1 MKELDQLKMLSESIA
16 RLEEGGY
23 PMTWAIYKQDGSD
36 DLRGDYSTD
45 APDGEYMVAFPYIET
60 VGVAKGVVVKNGQF
74 VPEPTLKAIGKAR
87 DDVEYWGNFVE
98 RMEYN
103 KEHNAFIVTIGS

>member
-16 RLEEGGY
+16 RLEEAGY
-23 PMTWAIYKQDGSD
+23 PMTWSIYHQDGSD
-36 DLRGDYSTD
+36 ELRGDYSTNV
-45 APDGEYMVAFPYIET
+45 PDGVYMVAFPYIDT
-60 VGVAKGVVVKNGQF
+60 VGTAKGVTVKNGQF

-87 DDVEYWGNFVE
+87 DDAGYWGNFVE
-98 RMEYN
+98 HMEYN